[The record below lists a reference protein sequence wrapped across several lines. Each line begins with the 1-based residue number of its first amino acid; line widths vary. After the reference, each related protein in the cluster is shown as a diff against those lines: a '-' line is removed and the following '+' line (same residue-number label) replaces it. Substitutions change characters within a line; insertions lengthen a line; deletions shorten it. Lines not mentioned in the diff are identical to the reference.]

1 MRTQQKQHTATLK
14 DPWDIEQNHWITGA
28 KDIYQLKMEHSS
40 SRQEMLRQEFT
51 LLKKKWYAV
60 KLIDR
65 NSDTCSEQVYYVWH
79 TFDIPM
85 CTQRLAPLHFPVE
98 AKAANGPGIKSGNQV
113 FLWLTSLTEML
124 QDLNWKSQSRRM
136 KILLCFTWFC
146 TQGSAPA
153 DGLLCRETEKTHKNE
168 DVSPYHEWAS
178 GRPIQ

>member
-1 MRTQQKQHTATLK
+1 MGHRATPLNYRSKRYLPVEPGTFKQQTRNAQTRVHI
-14 DPWDIEQNHWITGA
+14 IE
-28 KDIYQLKMEHSS
+28 
-40 SRQEMLRQEFT
+40 
-51 LLKKKWYAV
+51 KKWYAV

-136 KILLCFTWFC
+136 KTLLCFTWFC